1 MSLCGQHLLNQT
13 YICFTLL
20 MKVVRKLLHM
30 NAICKRKYLGPTH
43 KIAPGTEVLHLNI
56 GG

>member
-1 MSLCGQHLLNQT
+1 
-13 YICFTLL
+13 

-30 NAICKRKYLGPTH
+30 NAIWKRKYLGPTH

>member
-20 MKVVRKLLHM
+20 MKVVRKLQHM